1 MNKQTIIRIINM
13 KKSFQLVALLAVVL
27 LGSCTGGKDKSAAEK
42 VDEKPRVKLAD
53 VMARPV
59 EQIQEYTATVEAE
72 VKNNIAPSSPVRIDR
87 IFVEVGDRVVKGQK
101 LVQMDAANLQ
111 QKKLQLDNQRIE
123 FQRMD
128 ELYKVGGASK
138 SEWDASKMQLDV
150 QETSYNNLLENTSLL
165 SPVTGVVTARN
176 YDNGDMY
183 SGGEPVLTVEQITP
197 VKLLINVSE
206 TYFTKVKKGA
216 PVHVKLDVFGD
227 EEFEGKISLVYPTI
241 DPATRTFQVEIQL
254 PNRDQ
259 KVRPGMFA
267 RATLNFGTQD
277 NVVVPDLAIVKQ
289 AGSGDRYVY
298 VYKDGKV
305 SYNKVELGRRMGAEY
320 ELRSG
325 VPDNSQVVVAGQARL
340 INGTEVE
347 VEK

>member
-1 MNKQTIIRIINM
+1 M
-13 KKSFQLVALLAVVL
+13 KKSFQLVALLAIVL

-42 VDEKPRVKLAD
+42 VEEKPRVKLAD

-72 VKNNIAPSSPVRIDR
+72 VKNNIAPSSPVRIDK

-101 LVQMDAANLQ
+101 LVQMDAANLK

-150 QETSYNNLLENTSLL
+150 QETSYKNLLENTSLL

-216 PVHVKLDVFGD
+216 PVNVKLDVFGD
-227 EEFEGKISLVYPTI
+227 EEFTGKISLVYPTI

-267 RATLNFGTQD
+267 RATLNFGTAD